1 MFPVQLSRDGIV
13 AIETS
18 YTDARANLARLLDRV
33 TQDREI
39 VVINRRGQE
48 DVAMIAA
55 SELSSLVETAYLLRS
70 PKNAQRLLEAMRR
83 SLADE
88 IRSRRS
94 TSCARSSGL
103 IERPRP
109 ARRAAFD
116 PAFLPTCATS
126 PSMTGSSPSDC
137 WNSSSRCSGIRS
149 RGRASRSPSNT
160 WDRGIG
166 PGA

>member
-1 MFPVQLSRDGIV
+1 MLPVHISWGRRV

-70 PKNAQRLLEAMRR
+70 PKNARRLLEALHD
-83 SLADE
+83 SLADKFRPSSVE
-88 IRSRRS
+88 ELRREF
-94 TSCARSSGL
+94 GL
-103 IERPRP
+103 ERE
-109 ARRAAFD
+109 
-116 PAFLPTCATS
+116 T
-126 PSMTGSSPSDC
+126 
-137 WNSSSRCSGIRS
+137 
-149 RGRASRSPSNT
+149 
-160 WDRGIG
+160 
-166 PGA
+166 

>member
-1 MFPVQLSRDGIV
+1 MFPVQLLPGGNV

-55 SELSSLVETAYLLRS
+55 SELTSLLETAYLLRS
-70 PKNAQRLLEAMRR
+70 PKNAQHLLEALRS

-88 IRSRRS
+88 GTPATVDELRREF
-94 TSCARSSGL
+94 GL
-103 IERPRP
+103 
-109 ARRAAFD
+109 
-116 PAFLPTCATS
+116 
-126 PSMTGSSPSDC
+126 
-137 WNSSSRCSGIRS
+137 
-149 RGRASRSPSNT
+149 
-160 WDRGIG
+160 DRE
-166 PGA
+166 A

>member
-1 MFPVQLSRDGIV
+1 MFPVQFSTDGTV

-18 YTDARANLARLLDRV
+18 YTEARANLARLLNRV

-55 SELSSLVETAYLLRS
+55 SELSSLLETAYLLRS

-88 IRSRRS
+88 IPVATVEELRREF
-94 TSCARSSGL
+94 GL
-103 IERPRP
+103 
-109 ARRAAFD
+109 
-116 PAFLPTCATS
+116 
-126 PSMTGSSPSDC
+126 
-137 WNSSSRCSGIRS
+137 
-149 RGRASRSPSNT
+149 
-160 WDRGIG
+160 DRE
-166 PGA
+166 A

>member
-1 MFPVQLSRDGIV
+1 MFPVQLFTGGGV

-33 TQDREI
+33 IQDGEI

-88 IRSRRS
+88 NPPSTVEELRREF
-94 TSCARSSGL
+94 GL
-103 IERPRP
+103 
-109 ARRAAFD
+109 
-116 PAFLPTCATS
+116 
-126 PSMTGSSPSDC
+126 
-137 WNSSSRCSGIRS
+137 
-149 RGRASRSPSNT
+149 
-160 WDRGIG
+160 DRET
-166 PGA
+166 

>member
-1 MFPVQLSRDGIV
+1 MFPVQFSTDGSV

-18 YTDARANLARLLDRV
+18 YTEARANLARLLNRV

-55 SELSSLVETAYLLRS
+55 SELSSLLETAYLLRS

-88 IRSRRS
+88 IPVATVEELRREF
-94 TSCARSSGL
+94 GL
-103 IERPRP
+103 
-109 ARRAAFD
+109 
-116 PAFLPTCATS
+116 
-126 PSMTGSSPSDC
+126 
-137 WNSSSRCSGIRS
+137 
-149 RGRASRSPSNT
+149 
-160 WDRGIG
+160 DRE
-166 PGA
+166 A

>member
-1 MFPVQLSRDGIV
+1 MFPVQLSGGRYV

-70 PKNAQRLLEAMRR
+70 PKNAQRLLEALHR
-83 SLADE
+83 SLAGE
-88 IRSRRS
+88 VRPSSVEELRREL
-94 TSCARSSGL
+94 GL
-103 IERPRP
+103 
-109 ARRAAFD
+109 
-116 PAFLPTCATS
+116 
-126 PSMTGSSPSDC
+126 
-137 WNSSSRCSGIRS
+137 
-149 RGRASRSPSNT
+149 
-160 WDRGIG
+160 DREE
-166 PGA
+166 